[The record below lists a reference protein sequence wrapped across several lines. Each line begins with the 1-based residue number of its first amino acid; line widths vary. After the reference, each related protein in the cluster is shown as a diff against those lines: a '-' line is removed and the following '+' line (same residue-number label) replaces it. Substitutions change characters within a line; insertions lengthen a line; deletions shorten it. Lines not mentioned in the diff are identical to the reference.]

1 MEEEVAKDGSKELD
15 AMAYVTQ
22 TIAILSREIQVMNDV
37 LLVLVHNAKKNGIE
51 IPEWKSQKDVEADIA
66 STLQACID
74 MMKEAYGRD
83 KDANS

>member
-1 MEEEVAKDGSKELD
+1 MANKVNEKVDPTGEMINLTLTVAQLTH
-15 AMAYVTQ
+15 AV
-22 TIAILSREIQVMNDV
+22 QVMNDV

-51 IPEWKSQKDVEADIA
+51 IPEWKNKDDVEADIA
-66 STLQACID
+66 DTLQSCID

>member
-1 MEEEVAKDGSKELD
+1 MEEEVTKNETKNIDTMVYLTTT
-15 AMAYVTQ
+15 M
-22 TIAILSREIQVMNDV
+22 AILSKEIQTMNDV

-66 STLQACID
+66 PTLQACID